1 MSQQVR
7 WYDYPPEEDSWEAE
21 ENIFDTK
28 LIRAFE
34 ASFKGA
40 RTAPAAGRGALTPA
54 ADTGQIFL
62 SELRRPKPS
71 GFPGVDA
78 ERYPRCVQLADTPAE
93 RAQGSHQLL
102 LGTLVHARH
111 TT

>member
-40 RTAPAAGRGALTPA
+40 PTAPDFVGARSIPGVADSSKRTACAEATGR
-54 ADTGQIFL
+54 Q
-62 SELRRPKPS
+62 S
-71 GFPGVDA
+71 
-78 ERYPRCVQLADTPAE
+78 Y
-93 RAQGSHQLL
+93 
-102 LGTLVHARH
+102 RH
-111 TT
+111 GLCRQRG